1 MSEPTIIISLVVG
14 DWSGDGHD
22 KRETVNIKSN
32 LDKKAMEKAYKK
44 GTKKLG
50 FDFCKDV
57 CAEYEDN
64 KLPPEKLDALVKLG
78 LETKGM
84 GLEYDLKRI
93 KKDEGVEIGLWHD
106 DFVEIYLFIVKLGDD
121 EFTFEYLNADAN
133 PTINI
138 GGYGMFY

>member
-1 MSEPTIIISLVVG
+1 MNKPGLIISLVIG

-22 KRETVNIKSN
+22 KRETINIKSS

-44 GTKKLG
+44 GAKKLG

-64 KLPPEKLDALVKLG
+64 KIPSEKLDALVKLG

-84 GLEYDLKRI
+84 GLEYDLKRM
-93 KKDEGVEIGLWHD
+93 KKDKDVGIGLWHD
-106 DFVEIYLFIVKLGDD
+106 DFVEIYLFLIKLGNE
-121 EFTFEYLNADAN
+121 EFTFEYLDVDTN

-138 GGYGMFY
+138 GGYGMFC